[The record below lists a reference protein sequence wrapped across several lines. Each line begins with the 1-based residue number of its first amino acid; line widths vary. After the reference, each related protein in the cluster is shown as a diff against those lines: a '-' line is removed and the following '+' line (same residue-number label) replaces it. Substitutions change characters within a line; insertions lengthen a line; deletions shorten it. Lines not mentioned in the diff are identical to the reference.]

1 MFNYLLFFN
10 DSDAHFLLFSLV
22 LVYLYRNKRRGRPGI
37 DKEEH
42 NEGEDENN
50 GDDEAWDE
58 AADDKTDEAEGQEDG
73 RGGGGSRMTRQRW
86 DFCSTSS
93 GRQGRMRRSKR
104 KPPRRARRGRP
115 EQVVVHRGSGRR
127 WACRG
132 GRSGAGRRA
141 AWRAR
146 HTCWWRGVTI

>member
-10 DSDAHFLLFSLV
+10 DNDAHFLLFSLV

-58 AADDKTDEAEGQEDG
+58 VTDDKTDEAVGQEDG
-73 RGGGGSRMTRQRW
+73 RGGGGGSRTTRQRW
-86 DFCSTSS
+86 NFCSTSS

-104 KPPRRARRGRP
+104 KPPRRARRGRL
-115 EQVVVHRGSGRR
+115 EQVVDHRGSGRGAAR
-127 WACRG
+127 VLDGARPGALDTRAG
-132 GRSGAGRRA
+132 G
-141 AWRAR
+141 
-146 HTCWWRGVTI
+146 GVS